1 MKSGYQVRVAAV
13 HCLLFNSI
21 CIKNWIMQVKYF
33 KSFAVLVLAIVLVN
47 TGMAQRKKQVRS
59 AYGNTPSAYGNTG
72 NNKAADTTIKNNN
85 QAGYGNANTGNQST
99 YGNTA
104 PADNGIDTTLPINVI
119 PSTSGGLLDTLRPS
133 LREDAA
139 VDRDLILERTPL
151 EYQNIREDDAIFR
164 VRVWREIDTREKI
177 NMPFRYAA
185 VEDNGSQRFISILLR
200 AIQDGSVTAFSA
212 DDDRFTTPITPDQAI
227 SAFGGGFDT
236 SRVYDMQGN
245 ITGYQVRAKAVDP
258 DSIYKFRLKE
268 EWIFDKATSRMYVR
282 ILGIAPV
289 IPVTLSNGMKLENSD
304 HPVWWI
310 YYPDLRSTLTK
321 YQAYNPKN
329 MGARMTWDELF
340 ENRMFSSYI
349 TKSTLDNPFDQSI
362 REYIKDPL
370 FRLYQGENVKD
381 KIFDYEQ
388 SLWSY

>member
-1 MKSGYQVRVAAV
+1 
-13 HCLLFNSI
+13 
-21 CIKNWIMQVKYF
+21 MQVKYF
-33 KSFAVLVLAIVLVN
+33 KGLAILILVVALVN
-47 TGMAQRKKQVRS
+47 NGMAQRKKQVRS
-59 AYGNTPSAYGNTG
+59 GSAYGNSAYGNTT
-72 NNKAADTTIKNNN
+72 NNAPADTTKKGSNN
-85 QAGYGNANTGNQST
+85 QSGYGNNSSGYGNNNTGNQSGQSGNQT
-99 YGNTA
+99 GYGNAA
-104 PADNGIDTTLPINVI
+104 PANNGIDTTLPIQNI
-119 PSTSGGLLDTLRPS
+119 QSSSGGLLDSVRPS

-139 VDRDLILERTPL
+139 IEKDLVLERTPL
-151 EYQNIREDDAIFR
+151 DYQNIREDDAVFR
-164 VRVWREIDTREKI
+164 VRVWREIDTREKL
-177 NMPFRYAA
+177 NLPFRYAA

-200 AIQDGSVTAFSA
+200 AIKDGSVTAFSA
-212 DDDRFTTPITPDQAI
+212 DDDRFTTPVTPDQAI

-236 SRVYDMQGN
+236 SKVFDMQGN
-245 ITGYQVRAKAVDP
+245 VTGYQVRAKAVEP

-268 EWIFDKATSRMYVR
+268 EWIFDKNTSRMYVR

-289 IPVTLSNGMKLENSD
+289 IPVTLSNGMRLENSD

-349 TKSTLDNPFDQSI
+349 TKSSMDNTFDQSI
-362 REYIKDPL
+362 RESIKDPM
-370 FRLYQGENVKD
+370 FRLYEGENIKD
-381 KIFDYEQ
+381 KIFNYEQ

>member
-1 MKSGYQVRVAAV
+1 MK
-13 HCLLFNSI
+13 
-21 CIKNWIMQVKYF
+21 VKYF
-33 KSFAVLVLAIVLVN
+33 KGFAVLLLAMVLVN
-47 TGMAQRKKQVRS
+47 TGMAQRKKTVRS
-59 AYGNTPSAYGNTG
+59 GSSYGNSTYGNTA
-72 NNKAADTTIKNNN
+72 NNKVADTTKKNNA
-85 QAGYGNANTGNQST
+85 QSGYGNANTTTTTGNQSST

-104 PADNGIDTTLPINVI
+104 AANNSIDTTLPISVI

-133 LREDAA
+133 LREDQA
-139 VDRDLILERTPL
+139 VEGDHILEQNPL
-151 EYQNIREDDAIFR
+151 PYQNIREDDAIYR

-177 NMPFRYAA
+177 NTPFRYAA

-200 AIQDGSVTAFSA
+200 AIKDNKVTAFSA

-227 SAFGGGFDT
+227 AAFGGGFDT

-245 ITGYQVRAKAVDP
+245 VTGYQVRAKAVDP

-268 EWIFDKATSRMYVR
+268 EWIFDKNTSRLYVR

-289 IPVTLSNGMKLENSD
+289 IPVTLSNGTILDNSD

-310 YYPDLRSTLTK
+310 YYPDLRPTLAS
-321 YQAYNPKN
+321 YEAYNPKN
-329 MGARMTWDELF
+329 MGARMTWEELF

-349 TKSTLDNPFDQSI
+349 TKSSMDNPTDQQI
-362 REYIKDPL
+362 RSYIKDPL
-370 FRLYQGENVKD
+370 FRLYQGENIKE